1 MTISHLEKEILQQP
15 TVIRNFLT
23 RQSTNIATISDQVR
37 SKYKFVV
44 IAARGTSDNA
54 ARYAQYLF
62 GAHNRLQVALATP
75 SLFTFYNTHPDL
87 SDALVIGISQSGRS
101 PDIIS
106 VIEAGRKCGSITLAI
121 TNDPASPLALSSD
134 FIIPLGT
141 GVEKAVAATKTYSTS
156 LAAMAMFSSMLSGEK
171 SYLKQ
176 IELLP
181 QVMEETIEF
190 AGRDLERVQRYRYIN
205 RCSVLGRGFNY
216 ATAFEIALKIKELTG
231 VIAES
236 YSSADFRHGPIA
248 TVSRGSPVIVVAPS
262 GKLKQDISSL
272 IHKLSTSGA
281 ELIVISDSSELL
293 GYAKVRFQTPKGI
306 PEWLT
311 PIPYVI
317 PGQLFALQ
325 LTREMGLPLD
335 QPAGLTKIT
344 ETY

>member
-1 MTISHLEKEILQQP
+1 M
-15 TVIRNFLT
+15 
-23 RQSTNIATISDQVR
+23 
-37 SKYKFVV
+37 
-44 IAARGTSDNA
+44 
-54 ARYAQYLF
+54 
-62 GAHNRLQVALATP
+62 
-75 SLFTFYNTHPDL
+75 
-87 SDALVIGISQSGRS
+87 
-101 PDIIS
+101 
-106 VIEAGRKCGSITLAI
+106 
-121 TNDPASPLALSSD
+121 
-134 FIIPLGT
+134 
-141 GVEKAVAATKTYSTS
+141 
-156 LAAMAMFSSMLSGEK
+156 
-171 SYLKQ
+171 
-176 IELLP
+176 
-181 QVMEETIEF
+181 
-190 AGRDLERVQRYRYIN
+190 
-205 RCSVLGRGFNY
+205 
-216 ATAFEIALKIKELTG
+216 
-231 VIAES
+231 IAES

-272 IHKLSTSGA
+272 IHQLNTSGA

>member
-1 MTISHLEKEILQQP
+1 MSYLESEILNQP
-15 TVIRNFLT
+15 RRIKGFLSSQHANISRITDLVRNRFRYVI
-23 RQSTNIATISDQVR
+23 
-37 SKYKFVV
+37 

-75 SLFTFYNTHPDL
+75 SLYTIYNTPPDL
-87 SDALVIGISQSGRS
+87 SDALVIGISQSGKS
-101 PDIIS
+101 PDITAVIS
-106 VIEAGRKCGSITLAI
+106 AARKCGSPTISI
-121 TNDPASPLALSSD
+121 TNDPCSPLAKESD
-134 FIIPLGT
+134 FVIPIEAGL
-141 GVEKAVAATKTYSTS
+141 ERSVAATKTYTSS
-156 LAAMAMFSSMLSGEK
+156 LAAMALLSSIMTGRQD
-171 SYLKQ
+171 YLDQ
-176 IELLP
+176 LNSLP
-181 QVMEETIEF
+181 QVMEETVALSMPEL
-190 AGRDLERVQRYRYIN
+190 DKVQRYRYMD

-236 YSSADFRHGPIA
+236 YSTADFRHGPIA

-262 GKLKQDISSL
+262 GKVKKDISSL
-272 IHKLSTSGA
+272 IDQMKLTGA
-281 ELIVISDSSELL
+281 ELIILSDQSDILKKASV
-293 GYAKVRFQTPKGI
+293 KFQMPLRI

-325 LTREMGLPLD
+325 LTKEKQLPID
-335 QPAGLTKIT
+335 QPLGLTKVT